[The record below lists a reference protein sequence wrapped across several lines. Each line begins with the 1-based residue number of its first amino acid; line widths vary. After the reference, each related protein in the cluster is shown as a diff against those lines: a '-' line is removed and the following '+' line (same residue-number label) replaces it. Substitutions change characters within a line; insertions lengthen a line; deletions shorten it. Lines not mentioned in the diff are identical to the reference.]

1 MGSRPANST
10 MGLTTME
17 PRRQL
22 RDWLRG
28 PVNDAV
34 PHQSALVLHGS
45 AHSLGFAIEQRIC
58 IDLPENYLAGICNSA
73 GQIQGPMVRRW
84 MQTRESQYFDLDDAA
99 HIASGRALQNFRA
112 HGLRN
117 CALFGLV
124 DAAGRQVTILGL
136 YNVQGGSRAARPEL
150 CMPFLHHLQVTLSQR
165 THANGADVLT
175 LRGAARMT
183 PAELEVLKWVRLGK
197 TNQEIG
203 MILGRSRFTVKTHI
217 QRMLAKTGFDNRAQ
231 LSDFARQSDPQAL
244 SRAA

>member
-1 MGSRPANST
+1 MGNRHTTMGHTTMGHTT
-10 MGLTTME
+10 MGLTPD
-17 PRRQL
+17 PRTEL
-22 RDWLRG
+22 KGWLRG

-84 MQTRESQYFDLDDAA
+84 MQTRASQYFDLDDTAQA
-99 HIASGRALQNFRA
+99 QSGRWLQNFRA

-124 DAAGRQVTILGL
+124 DATGRRVTILGL
-136 YNVQGGSRAARPEL
+136 YNVQGGSRVARAEL
-150 CMPFLHHLQVTLSQR
+150 CLPFLEPLQAALSQR
-165 THANGADVLT
+165 VHVNGADVLT
-175 LRGAARMT
+175 LNGVAQMT

-203 MILGRSRFTVKTHI
+203 MILGRSRFTIKTHI
-217 QRMLAKTGFDNRAQ
+217 QRMLAKTGLDSRTR
-231 LSDFARQSDPQAL
+231 LSDLAR
-244 SRAA
+244 